1 MEEEAGR
8 GQQSQS
14 STVQNGSQLRQ
25 QEQNG
30 PDASEQKTR
39 ELEENEEKTK
49 TSTGKNCLHHLSSV
63 LRQRT
68 EVFHFQDNS
77 KNLDPSYKMEIDRV
91 EPPQTVTT
99 QQQPPPYNSQFSK
112 VQFYCIFDLS
122 IAVSFL
128 QQPLLCYFR
137 EVLLYLELF
146 WKRKKYL
153 RA

>member
-14 STVQNGSQLRQ
+14 FTVQNGSQLRK

-30 PDASEQKTR
+30 TDASEQKTR

-49 TSTGKNCLHHLSSV
+49 TSTGKNCLYHLSSAI
-63 LRQRT
+63 RQRT
-68 EVFHFQDNS
+68 AVFHFQDNS
-77 KNLDPSYKMEIDRV
+77 KNLEPSYKMEVDTV
-91 EPPQTVTT
+91 ELPRTVNT

-112 VQFYCIFDLS
+112 VQFYYIYDLS
-122 IAVSFL
+122 IAVTFL

-146 WKRKKYL
+146 WKRKKNI
-153 RA
+153 